1 MAALKKQGGCNY
13 CNGSQGSLAHRDSKM
28 ANKAQCVP
36 RRNIDGQPTR
46 VLLKCIIKRSRIHES
61 RRKHGKSR
69 FLAHFQVYNSTG
81 LDTVCSP
88 LNVTLQ
94 PSAPSSVPREDWTMR
109 TESVSSL
116 VLWLEFWFS
125 QCKATIGEWRERVRG
140 EGIYSPVF
148 SWHSLCRVDL
158 DWLWP
163 SIKDYSTSQSGP
175 STQLSL
181 FRSYSSS
188 SLPGSSNHPLSFPL
202 KN

>member
-116 VLWLEFWFS
+116 VLWLEFGFN

-140 EGIYSPVF
+140 EGIYSPGILSAGWTWTGCGLQSKITVLLKVVPPHNCLF
-148 SWHSLCRVDL
+148 
-158 DWLWP
+158 
-163 SIKDYSTSQSGP
+163 SGP
-175 STQLSL
+175 IHHPPSQVPVIILS
-181 FRSYSSS
+181 
-188 SLPGSSNHPLSFPL
+188 PFP
-202 KN
+202 